1 MSTGP
6 FDLVTVGSAVIDH
19 IHRVTVLPARD
30 TGVMVLD
37 KQSGPGGV
45 EGNVA
50 TAAARLGLS
59 VGVITRL
66 GSDAAGAMVLDDFR
80 QRGVD
85 VLRVQIGG
93 EDETAYTL
101 VFVDGHGDRSMVT
114 GGHGVRGLTL
124 NEDDDA
130 YIRRARVCFTSGY
143 LPSQLL
149 RRVARLC
156 ADGEGPALAFD
167 LPGSFDDLEGRG
179 LQRHDVDT
187 VLPAVELFLTNREH
201 LRSYT
206 GEETL
211 TDGLSYLRA
220 KGVRRASVSDRERG
234 LFLFEADGR
243 EQELQFVPGFS
254 VPVVDTTGAG
264 DVLSAALIAAWLLE
278 KRPAA
283 EAGRFAAAAA
293 ALSCTG
299 WGVRAALPT
308 WAEAA
313 ALAGVPGA
321 QTRVTDADQYD
332 ADLDIR

>member
-6 FDLVTVGSAVIDH
+6 LDLVTVGSAVIDH
-19 IHRVTVLPARD
+19 IHRVTVLPERD

-37 KQSGPGGV
+37 RQSGPGGV

-50 TAAARLGLS
+50 AAAARLGLS
-59 VGVITRL
+59 VGVVVRV
-66 GSDAAGAMVLDDFR
+66 GCDAAGTMVLEDFR
-80 QRGVD
+80 RRGID
-85 VLRVQIGG
+85 VSRVQVGG

-130 YIRRARVCFTSGY
+130 YVRRSRVCFTSGY
-143 LPSQLL
+143 LPSPLL
-149 RRVARLC
+149 HRVAGLC
-156 ADGEGPALAFD
+156 ADRQGPALAFD

-179 LQRHDVDT
+179 LRRQDVDSI
-187 VLPAVELFLTNREH
+187 LPTVELFLTNREH

-206 GEETL
+206 GEAALE
-211 TDGLSYLRA
+211 DGLAYLRG

-234 LFLFEADGR
+234 LYLFEADS
-243 EQELQFVPGFS
+243 EQHMHFVPGFA

-264 DVLSAALIAAWLLE
+264 DALSAALITAWLLE
-278 KRPAA
+278 DRPAA
-283 EAGRFAAAAA
+283 DAGRFAAAAA

-299 WGVRAALPT
+299 WGVRSGLPT
-308 WAEAA
+308 WTEAA
-313 ALAGVPGA
+313 ALAR
-321 QTRVTDADQYD
+321 TESE
-332 ADLDIR
+332 